1 MSNRKYCY
9 QAFVILEAASPLRV
23 GTGHREGIQDNPI
36 LRDAFQIP
44 YIPATSLAGVLRHL
58 HQEVEGKTTSTIF
71 GSAANA
77 LESDKTGS
85 RIEFSSMHLVLG
97 QEASQWRVA
106 DGVKAIHELKAPLDQ
121 HYRTQFREHVRI
133 NHRGVAD
140 KENHGKFDS
149 ELLPKGSRF
158 ACQIS
163 FWPEQEDPA
172 AWEEVLQLLQHPL
185 FRLGA
190 GSRKG
195 FGQMK
200 LVALYERQ
208 LDFSQEEDMD
218 RYLQTSACLDKH
230 PTALYNKRSL
240 ATLDYNELKHY
251 QLQLEAEDFVLFGGD
266 FNMEIFSDLLKK
278 SDKEL
283 QKGALPDFSPK
294 LENIIAWDGPRIQ
307 EKEVYLF
314 PATSIKGAIAHRFV
328 YHLRR
333 LKEDYI
339 DHQAESFEEEENQ
352 LSAIQNHLERLT
364 DSAYA
369 AGLEEIKADLEKL
382 KEVERELVFLAEGLQ
397 SSVGGAYLEQAVKSL
412 FGLAAKEG
420 ESGQEGQ
427 RGRLLLS
434 DVFLTKD
441 KVSKKIF
448 NHVAIDR
455 FTAGALDQ
463 ALYSEEVLALKEGIR
478 LDLYVEKAA
487 FERDPLIQQA
497 FEAALKDL
505 VSGHLPL
512 GGGVMRGHGRMKGE
526 IQTTQA

>member
-208 LDFSQEEDMD
+208 LDLSQEEDMD

-266 FNMEIFSDLLKK
+266 FNLSLAKKLLLTAGEQ
-278 SDKEL
+278 D
-283 QKGALPDFSPK
+283 QLPDFTPK
-294 LENIIAWDGPRIQ
+294 VETAIAWT
-307 EKEVYLF
+307 KEDQLREGTFYLL

-328 YHLRR
+328 YHLA
-333 LKEDYI
+333 KAKKVYADPQQ
-339 DHQAESFEEEENQ
+339 DQ
-352 LSAIQNHLERLT
+352 LDQIE
-364 DSAYA
+364 
-369 AGLEEIKADLEKL
+369 
-382 KEVERELVFLAEGLQ
+382 VFLKQNVELI
-397 SSVGGAYLEQAVKSL
+397 SSVEEANKMMEDLLKVEQQLAPEQDSNSQIDNEDINKAVKAL
-412 FGLAAKEG
+412 FGLAAKIENIEG
-420 ESGQEGQ
+420 RSIQQGQ

-434 DVFLTKD
+434 DIYVEQ
-441 KVSKKIF
+441 SKAEIKIF

-487 FERDPLIQQA
+487 FEGDPLIQQA

-526 IQTTQA
+526 IQTTEA